1 MMKLDPGQKAP
12 LLVEEEEEDDDTHD
26 TETVFM
32 VHDQGIDLEHGEIYL
47 FSDVEWAYGGGHDED
62 IIFSDPG
69 VTYVMALKFIKN
81 LRILSQHLD
90 DDETIIIHQNT
101 PGGGW
106 VPGMAIYT
114 ALSMCPQR
122 TVVIN
127 YGEARSMSSIIPQAA
142 TRFLMMPIDSRFMYH
157 TGTFGGVF
165 TGTQL
170 DTEYVEHQKTMI
182 RMLDIYVDAIKR
194 RKGKNHKWSRDKL
207 HAWLTAQMKEHEEV
221 YLDPEEAVE
230 YGFADAV
237 FDGDWN
243 AL

>member
-12 LLVEEEEEDDDTHD
+12 LLEEEDDDTHD

-32 VHDQGIDLEHGEIYL
+32 VHDQNIDLEHGEIYL
-47 FSDVEWAYGGGHDED
+47 FSDIEFAYGGMDED
-62 IIFSDPG
+62 VIFADPG
-69 VTYVMALKFIKN
+69 VTYIMALKFIKN

-90 DDETIIIHQNT
+90 DDEIILIHQNT

-122 TVVIN
+122 TVILN

-142 TRFLMMPIDSRFMYH
+142 TRFVMMPIDSRFMYH
-157 TGTFGGVF
+157 TGIFGGLF
-165 TGTQL
+165 TGTQI
-170 DTEYVEHQKTMI
+170 DTEYLEHQKAML
-182 RMLDIYVDAIKR
+182 RMMDIYVDAIKR

-207 HAWLTAQMKEHEEV
+207 HAWLRAEMKEHEEV

-230 YGFADAV
+230 HGFADSV
-237 FDGDWN
+237 FDGDWD
-243 AL
+243 ALVEF

>member
-1 MMKLDPGQKAP
+1 MIKMNPGEIPP
-12 LLVEEEEEDDDTHD
+12 LLEEDDDTHD

-47 FSDVEWAYGGGHDED
+47 FSDIEFAYGGMDED
-62 IIFSDPG
+62 VIFADPG

-90 DDETIIIHQNT
+90 DDESIIIHQNT
-101 PGGGW
+101 PRGGW

-122 TVVIN
+122 TVILN

-142 TRFLMMPIDSRFMYH
+142 DRFVMMPIDSRFMYH
-157 TGTFGGVF
+157 TGLFGGLF
-165 TGTQL
+165 TGTQI
-170 DTEYVEHQKTMI
+170 DTEYVEHQKCMY

-207 HAWLTAQMKEHEEV
+207 HAWLQAEMKQHEEV
-221 YLDPEEAVE
+221 YLDPDEAVE
-230 YGFADAV
+230 HGFADAV

>member
-12 LLVEEEEEDDDTHD
+12 ILEEEDDDTHD

-32 VHDQGIDLEHGEIYL
+32 VHDQNIDLEHGEIYL
-47 FSDVEWAYGGGHDED
+47 FSDIEFSYGDMSED
-62 IIFSDPG
+62 VIFADPG

-90 DDETIIIHQNT
+90 DDETILIHMNT

-106 VPGMAIYT
+106 VPGMAIYS

-122 TVVIN
+122 TVILN

-142 TRFLMMPIDSRFMYH
+142 SRFVMMPVDSRFMYH
-157 TGTFGGVF
+157 TGCFGGLF
-165 TGTQL
+165 TGTQI
-170 DTEYVEHQKTMI
+170 DTEYLEHQKAMF
-182 RMLDIYVDAIKR
+182 RMQDIYVDAIKR

-207 HAWLTAQMKEHEEV
+207 HAWLRAEMKEHEEV

-230 YGFADAV
+230 HGFADAV
-237 FDGDWN
+237 FDGDWE
-243 AL
+243 ALTDF

>member
-1 MMKLDPGQKAP
+1 MIELKKGEIPP
-12 LLVEEEEEDDDTHD
+12 LLEDDDDDTHD

-47 FSDVEWAYGGGHDED
+47 FSDVEWSYGGGMDD
-62 IIFSDPG
+62 DVIFSDPG

-90 DDETIIIHQNT
+90 DDETILIHQNT

-106 VPGMAIYT
+106 VPGMAIHT
-114 ALSMCPQR
+114 ALTMCPQR
-122 TVVIN
+122 TVILN

-142 TRFLMMPIDSRFMYH
+142 DRFLMMPIDSKFMYH
-157 TGTFGGVF
+157 TGLFGGMF
-165 TGTQL
+165 TGTQI
-170 DTEYVEHQKTMI
+170 DTEYLEHQKAMF

-207 HAWLTAQMKEHEEV
+207 HAWLTAEMKEKEEV

-230 YGFADAV
+230 HGFADAV
-237 FDGDWN
+237 FDGDWD
-243 AL
+243 AI